1 MNYNFVA
8 AIKRK
13 SVVKSTRQRVT
24 LVKSVQSLT
33 KTVILF
39 CITFICFRFYS
50 FHDTTLRVSF
60 SSSALIDFRQM
71 DIFPVLRLGL
81 DKQGFCIRFGVGKSS
96 KSIFVTNGRD
106 VLLDFHIG
114 KRFFESSF
122 VRMEPNFYMS
132 KLFDLGSLSSNY
144 FLGLT
149 TIFGRS
155 NLLFLNSFRSGINI
169 FRIENLVGTNV
180 NYQFEVGIRYVF

>member
-1 MNYNFVA
+1 MIA

-39 CITFICFRFYS
+39 CITFICFHFYS
-50 FHDTTLRVSF
+50 FPDTTLRVSF
-60 SSSALIDFRQM
+60 SLSTLIDFRQM
-71 DIFPVLRLGL
+71 DIFPVVRIGL
-81 DKQGFCIRFGVGKSS
+81 EKQSYCIGFGVGKSS
-96 KSIFVTNGRD
+96 KSIFSTNGRD

-114 KRFFESSF
+114 KRCFESSF
-122 VRMEPNFYMS
+122 VQLEPNFYMS
-132 KLFDLGSLSSNY
+132 KLFDLGSVSSNY
-144 FLGLT
+144 LMGLT

-169 FRIENLVGTNV
+169 FRIENWVGINV

>member
-1 MNYNFVA
+1 MIA

-13 SVVKSTRQRVT
+13 SVVKSIKQRVT

-39 CITFICFRFYS
+39 FITFTCFRFYS
-50 FHDTTLRVSF
+50 FQDTTLRVSF

-106 VLLDFHIG
+106 VLLDFQMG
-114 KRFFESSF
+114 KRFFGSSF
-122 VRMEPNFYMS
+122 VQLEPHFYLS
-132 KLFDLGSLSSNY
+132 KLFDLGSMSSNY
-144 FLGLT
+144 ALGLT
-149 TIFGRS
+149 TIYGRS
-155 NLLFLNSFRSGINI
+155 KFVFFNSFRSGINI
-169 FRIENLVGTNV
+169 FRIQNLLGKNM